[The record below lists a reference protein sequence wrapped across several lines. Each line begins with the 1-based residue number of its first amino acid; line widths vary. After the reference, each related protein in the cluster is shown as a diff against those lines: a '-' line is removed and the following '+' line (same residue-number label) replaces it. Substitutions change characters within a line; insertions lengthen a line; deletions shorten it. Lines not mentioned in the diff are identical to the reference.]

1 MFVSLDKYMLSAYR
15 LFTLTHRQASLDQLE
30 PYTIPAEVQ
39 NSTLS
44 RLRKELGWDEV
55 FYVAT
60 CNRVLF
66 FFYQEDRDP
75 TTLFELQQA
84 LGIPHKA
91 DGAKPLF
98 LSGSAAILHLY
109 DVAASVDSMVV
120 GEREILRQLRL
131 AYLSCHDC
139 GLCGDHL
146 RILMQSAVAAAK
158 TVYHKTKIGQKPV
171 SVVSLAAQRIRQQR
185 LDPAKARVL
194 MVGAG
199 QTNWLV
205 SRFLHKQGFTNVTV
219 ANRTLNK
226 AEKLATVFGGDGITI
241 EDLCEY
247 DKGFD
252 LLIVCTSATSPVIH
266 SDLFKKLLNGEKPD
280 DKVVVDL
287 SVPHNV
293 DAKVVDKFRPTYIQI
308 DDLRQLAQEN
318 LAFRSGEVA
327 QARKLIGE
335 QLSIFRE
342 RVQQRRIEVAMKHV
356 PDEIRSVRK
365 KAMRVVFHRE
375 LASLD
380 GDTVELIERMMHY
393 MEKKCIGIPMK
404 AAREA
409 AKPEEEVE
417 LVQQTSIPIPPELLK
432 EAIK

>member
-1 MFVSLDKYMLSAYR
+1 MFVVLEEYMLSAYR

-30 PYTIPAEVQ
+30 PYSIPAEVQ

-55 FYVAT
+55 FYLST
-60 CNRVLF
+60 CNRILF

-75 TTLFELQQA
+75 TTLFELQRS
-84 LGIPHKA
+84 LGIPHDA
-91 DGAKPLF
+91 DQAKPLF

-120 GEREILRQLRL
+120 GEREILRQLRH

-158 TVYHKTKIGQKPV
+158 TVYHKTRIGQKPV

-205 SRFLHKQGFTNVTV
+205 SRFLVKQGFANVTV
-219 ANRTLNK
+219 ANRTIKK
-226 AEKLATVFGGDGITI
+226 AEKLAAVFGGDGISL
-241 EDLCEY
+241 EDLETY
-247 DKGFD
+247 DVGFD
-252 LLIVCTSATSPVIH
+252 LLVVCTSATTPILTT
-266 SDLFKKLLNGEKPD
+266 DLFRKLLNGEKAT

-293 DAKVVDKFRPTYIQI
+293 EAKVVQKFRPTYIQI

-335 QLSIFRE
+335 QLSVFRE

-380 GDTVELIERMMHY
+380 GDTVVLIERMMHY

-409 AKPEEEVE
+409 AKPEEEFDLTDIE
-417 LVQQTSIPIPPELLK
+417 AKFGFEQLLK
-432 EAIK
+432 ETSE